1 METDTAWHLVLS
13 RDGTVMAATD
23 GACASWVGT
32 RLDDLGDAPEELKDH
47 SSSIATQVSV
57 KSVDH
62 PVHLTVADALPLRRG
77 PTDLRALLKS
87 TLEVLQRQARAFD
100 VTLKIV
106 VDQDVPANV
115 ALDAEKIAWA
125 TTALV
130 GNDLRYVHHGSM
142 VMPGGTITVRVS
154 YRAANPEVVIEVE
167 DDGSGIP
174 ADKLP
179 MLFSVKPGQPR
190 MGLGLAM
197 VREVVAAHS
206 GSLEVQSETQSFRS
220 GTTIRMTLPI

>member
-23 GACASWVGT
+23 GACTSWVGT
-32 RLDDLGDAPEELKDH
+32 RLDDLGDAPEELKEAGRALLDNAYH
-47 SSSIATQVSV
+47 SLSMATQISV

-62 PVHLTVADALPLRRG
+62 PVHLTVVDALPLRRG
-77 PTDLRALLKS
+77 PTDLRTLLKS
-87 TLEVLQRQARAFD
+87 TLEVLQRQAKAFD

-106 VDQDVPANV
+106 VDQAVPANV

-130 GNDLRYVHHGSM
+130 GNALRYVHHGSM
-142 VMPGGTITVRVS
+142 M
-154 YRAANPEVVIEVE
+154 
-167 DDGSGIP
+167 
-174 ADKLP
+174 
-179 MLFSVKPGQPR
+179 M
-190 MGLGLAM
+190 
-197 VREVVAAHS
+197 VAAHS
-206 GSLEVQSETQSFRS
+206 GNLEVQSETESFRR